1 MTKRVTLATV
11 AEALGV
17 SAMTV
22 SNAYNRPS
30 KLSPELRERVLAKA
44 KELGYAGPHP
54 TARSLRRGSAGAL
67 GVLLGETLPYA
78 FEDPAALQFLR
89 GLARASVESGIALHL
104 VPHAGDPT
112 LVRDAVVDAFVLFAL
127 PDGHPMVDVLLQRN
141 VPLVVHGG
149 PELPGHPLVA
159 VDERAAA
166 IAAAEHVKALGHERI
181 GAIAIP
187 LGLFDARAD
196 REVAPDAFA
205 AHRVTRGRLA
215 GYREAIPDV
224 VVREVVANARE
235 HGERAA
241 EALLARPDPPTAILC
256 MSDELAIGALRAIGD
271 RNVSVVGWDDTPEA
285 ERAGLTTIHQS
296 LEDHGRVCAEL
307 VAGGAPPGVYL
318 EPWSLVVRGS
328 TRAREA
334 ATGQS

>member
-1 MTKRVTLATV
+1 VTKRVTLATV

-54 TARSLRRGSAGAL
+54 TARSLRRGHAGAL
-67 GVLLGETLPYA
+67 GVVLGETLPYA

-104 VPHAGDPT
+104 VPHAGDAT

-127 PDGHPMVDVLLQRN
+127 PDGHPMVDALLQRN

-166 IAAAEHVKALGHERI
+166 VAAAEHVKALGHTRI

-187 LGLFDARAD
+187 LGLFGERAD
-196 REVAPDAFA
+196 RQVAPEAFA

-215 GYREAIPDV
+215 GYREAVPDV

-241 EALLARPDPPTAILC
+241 GALLELPDPPTAILC

-271 RNVSVVGWDDTPEA
+271 RDVSVVGWDDTPEA

-307 VAGGAPPGVYL
+307 VAQGAPAGVWL
-318 EPWSLVVRGS
+318 QPWRLVVRGS
-328 TRAREA
+328 TREP
-334 ATGQS
+334 

>member
-30 KLSPELRERVLAKA
+30 KLSPELRERVFAKA
-44 KELGYAGPHP
+44 QELGYAGPHP
-54 TARSLRRGSAGAL
+54 TARSLRRGRTGAV

-104 VPHAGDPT
+104 VPHAGDPM

-127 PDGHPMVDVLLQRN
+127 PDEHPLVEVLLRRN
-141 VPLVVHGG
+141 VPIVVHGG
-149 PELPGHPLVA
+149 PELPGHPLVV
-159 VDERAAA
+159 VDEKAAA
-166 IAAAEHVKALGHERI
+166 IAAASHLRSLGHTRI

-187 LGLFDARAD
+187 LGLFGDRAD
-196 REVAPDAFA
+196 REVSSDAIA
-205 AHRVTRGRLA
+205 VHRITRERLA
-215 GYREAIPDV
+215 GYREAVPEL
-224 VVREVVANARE
+224 VVREVGFNARDY
-235 HGERAA
+235 GERAA
-241 EALLARPDPPTAILC
+241 RALLGAADPPTAILC

-296 LEDHGRVCAEL
+296 LEAQGRLCAEL
-307 VAGGAPPGVYL
+307 VAQGAPEGVHV
-318 EPWSLVVRGS
+318 EPWRLVVRGS
-328 TRAREA
+328 TRAP
-334 ATGQS
+334 

>member
-44 KELGYAGPHP
+44 AELGYAGPHP
-54 TARSLRRGSAGAL
+54 TARSLRRGHAGAV

-89 GLARASVESGIALHL
+89 GLARGSVESGIALHL

-127 PDGHPMVDVLLQRN
+127 PDAHPLVDALVQRR

-149 PELPGHPLVA
+149 PEVPGHPLVV
-159 VDERAAA
+159 VDEKAAA
-166 IAAAEHVKALGHERI
+166 IAAAEHVKALGHTRI

-187 LGLFDARAD
+187 LGPFGERGD
-196 REVAPDAFA
+196 REVAPDAVA
-205 AHRVTRGRLA
+205 THRITRERLA
-215 GYREAIPDV
+215 GYREAVPDIT
-224 VVREVVANARE
+224 VREVVFNARE

-241 EALLARPDPPTAILC
+241 QALLAAPDPPTAILC

-271 RNVSVVGWDDTPEA
+271 RNVSVVGWDDTPEGQ
-285 ERAGLTTIHQS
+285 RAGLTTIHQS
-296 LEDHGRVCAEL
+296 LEDQGRLCAEL
-307 VAGGAPPGVYL
+307 VAAGAPPGVHL
-318 EPWSLVVRGS
+318 EPWRLVVRGS
-328 TRAREA
+328 TRPPAV
-334 ATGQS
+334 